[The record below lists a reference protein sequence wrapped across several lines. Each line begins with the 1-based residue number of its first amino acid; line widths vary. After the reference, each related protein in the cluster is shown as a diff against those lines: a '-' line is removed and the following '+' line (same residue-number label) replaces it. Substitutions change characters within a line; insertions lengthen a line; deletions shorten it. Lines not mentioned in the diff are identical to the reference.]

1 MTAIGNKQIFAEN
14 LSYYM
19 KKKKVDRN
27 QLCEDLGF
35 KYSTVS
41 EWLSAK
47 KYPRID
53 SIEKMANY
61 FGIVKSQ
68 LIEKNEPSNIS
79 AVIPSDKIYKIP
91 VFASVSAGF
100 GAYADEDVVDILPM
114 VIDNPYDVPDMIGIQ
129 VKGNS
134 MYPKIE
140 DGDIIVVR
148 KQESVDSGEVA
159 VLLLDG
165 NEGLVK
171 KVVYRDD
178 WIELHS
184 FNPEYQTRRFEGAEV
199 QRLRVVGKVLKVVK
213 AL

>member
-1 MTAIGNKQIFAEN
+1 MLSKRLKEIRESHKITQTEMAKAINVAQGTIANWETGKRTPDLDMLNTIAKYFKVSLNELTGSSAEF
-14 LSYYM
+14 
-19 KKKKVDRN
+19 RR
-27 QLCEDLGF
+27 
-35 KYSTVS
+35 YS
-41 EWLSAK
+41 E
-47 KYPRID
+47 
-53 SIEKMANY
+53 
-61 FGIVKSQ
+61 
-68 LIEKNEPSNIS
+68 IS
-79 AVIPSDKIYKIP
+79 DIISSDKIYKIP

-100 GAYADEDVVDILPM
+100 GVYAAEDVVDFLPM

-148 KQESVDSGEVA
+148 KQESVDSGDVA

-171 KVVYRDD
+171 KVVYGAD

-184 FNPEYQTRRFEGAEV
+184 FNPEYQTRRFDGAEV